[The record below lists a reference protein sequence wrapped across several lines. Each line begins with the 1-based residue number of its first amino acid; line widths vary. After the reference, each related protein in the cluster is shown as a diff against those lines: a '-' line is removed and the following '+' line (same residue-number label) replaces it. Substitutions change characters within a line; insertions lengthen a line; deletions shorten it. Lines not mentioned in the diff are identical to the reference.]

1 MTIKIFEENGATVV
15 APEGKIDHVTVEEF
29 ENKTVEAAEAC
40 SNTLMIDMAG
50 VEYVSSAAL
59 RAILRINDIMEK
71 KGGLILKNV
80 NNKIMEIL
88 RITGISKYLDI
99 R

>member
-1 MTIKIFEENGATVV
+1 MTIKVYEENGMTVV

-29 ENKTVEAAEAC
+29 ESKINELVE
-40 SNTLMIDMAG
+40 SHDTLTLDMAG

-59 RAILRINDIMEK
+59 RAILNVNDTLES
-71 KGGLILKNV
+71 KGGLVMKNV
-80 NNKIMEIL
+80 NKKIMEIFS
-88 RITGISKYLDI
+88 ITGFADYLDI